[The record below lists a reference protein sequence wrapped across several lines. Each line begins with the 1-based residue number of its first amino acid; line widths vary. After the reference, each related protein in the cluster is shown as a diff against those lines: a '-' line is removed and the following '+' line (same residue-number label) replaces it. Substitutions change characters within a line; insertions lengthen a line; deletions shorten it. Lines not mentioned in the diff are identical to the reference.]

1 MKPNAFLKKCLVFLF
16 SLVVV
21 GAFTAICVSAAGTDD
36 GVISVITENSVKY
49 FGTEKSDFC
58 TEYVAANG
66 NDGSFLRY
74 ENIDINGDGKSD
86 ICDLVSLDNKL
97 MQSDGTDLDFNSTV
111 DSKDLA
117 IMRKTLIGIT
127 DILN

>member
-1 MKPNAFLKKCLVFLF
+1 MKSIAFFKKIAIFPLTLA
-16 SLVVV
+16 LLI
-21 GAFTAICVSAAGTDD
+21 ATAAISVSAAGTDD

-58 TEYVAANG
+58 TEYLAANG
-66 NDGSFLRY
+66 KDGSFLRY